1 MADQLG
7 TLLRRLRNRSGLT
20 QEHLEAR
27 SGVSVR
33 TIRRL
38 ENGRSGDH
46 RLGTVNLLADALEAG
61 PEDRQR
67 LAATL
72 AKSKAEPAGEPAP
85 VPESAPVP
93 QSAPAPVPVPAQ
105 NSAQNCGQN
114 PGQNPGPPPPPH
126 PFTAN
131 LSPPPPNWPGKSGA
145 AGSARRNTAGC
156 TTLFRFRCAGRTL
169 PNR

>member
-7 TLLRRLRNRSGLT
+7 TLLRRLRKQSGLT
-20 QEHLEAR
+20 QEQLEAR

-38 ENGRSGDH
+38 ETGRSSDH

-72 AKSKAEPAGEPAP
+72 AGSATEPAVSVPLPLPLPVPESVPAP
-85 VPESAPVP
+85 VPG
-93 QSAPAPVPVPAQ
+93 PA
-105 NSAQNCGQN
+105 
-114 PGQNPGPPPPPH
+114 
-126 PFTAN
+126 
-131 LSPPPPNWPGKSGA
+131 
-145 AGSARRNTAGC
+145 
-156 TTLFRFRCAGRTL
+156 
-169 PNR
+169 